1 MLHRYAATLIAALL
15 LSACA
20 SAPTRVAL
28 EPASKQKLNEVKVLS
43 VLPQDEVILRPEAYG
58 ATAALGGGLIGAMID
73 SKVAEGRQ
81 NTAQTI
87 MAPFY
92 GAVDDF
98 NYRPGFQQAL
108 STALS
113 TNMPVKFAK
122 LESTSLI
129 PLNQELSTR
138 VAAMPNGTGMMF
150 LRTSY
155 TFTSDFTR
163 LNLVTYA
170 EIKVPGAESAVFMNT
185 FFYQSKA
192 HGSGGAESVKAWS
205 DNRGMAYRAA
215 LNEATQEITRML
227 ALDLA
232 ASKTDPADAPK
243 ATIEKVDGPLRQPIT
258 GAVLAS
264 GPGRKIVRNI
274 AGNMYSL
281 PQ

>member
-1 MLHRYAATLIAALL
+1 MLKRYAAALIAALM

-28 EPASKQKLNEVKVLS
+28 EPAIKQKLNEVKVLS
-43 VLPQDEVILRPEAYG
+43 LLSQDEVIVRPEAFG
-58 ATAALGGGLIGAMID
+58 ASVALGGGLIGAMID

-81 NTAQTI
+81 STVQEM

-98 NYRPGFQQAL
+98 DYRPGFQQAL
-108 STALS
+108 SITLS
-113 TNMPVKFAK
+113 ADMPVKFAA

-129 PLNQELSTR
+129 PLNQELGSR
-138 VAAMPNGTGMMF
+138 VAAMASGTGLMF

-155 TFTSDFTR
+155 AFTSDFTR

-170 EIKVPGAESAVFMNT
+170 EIKVPGAQPPLFMNT

-192 HGSGGAESVKAWS
+192 HGGGGIESVKAWS
-205 DNRGMAYRAA
+205 SNHGVAYRAA
-215 LNEATQEITRML
+215 LNEATKEITRML
-227 ALDLA
+227 AMDLA
-232 ASKTDPADAPK
+232 ASASDSAGAPK
-243 ATIEKVDGPLRQPIT
+243 ATLEKVDGPLRQPIT
-258 GAVLAS
+258 GTVLAT
-264 GPGRKIVRNI
+264 GADRKIVRNI